1 MKNLTVIL
9 GKTFSGK
16 PTLLK
21 DITENTAYQRV
32 LTHTTRPPR
41 IGEKNGR
48 DYYFETQIK
57 SNAIALR
64 QYHVIDNQI
73 WSYWSTKEDLATLD
87 YPLMIIDHQG
97 FKDLIAAL
105 PDFDIQGI
113 YLNVNSD
120 TILKRIV
127 NHKSNRT
134 QENKRES
141 IRRLVDDTLNN
152 FKDITE
158 TSHIITANTNVKA
171 KQLLLLRLGQ
181 LPLTKV
187 RGL

>member
-16 PTLLK
+16 TTLLK
-21 DITENTAYQRV
+21 DITEHTAYQRV

-41 IGEKNGR
+41 IGEKDGR
-48 DYYFETQIK
+48 DYYFEKQIK
-57 SNAIALR
+57 PNAIALR

-73 WSYWSTKEDLATLD
+73 WSYWSTKADLVNLD

-97 FKDLIAAL
+97 FKDLIATL

-127 NHKSNRT
+127 NPKSNRT

-141 IRRLVDDTLNN
+141 IRRLVDDTINN
-152 FKDITE
+152 FKDITK
-158 TSHIITANTNVKA
+158 TPHIMTANTNAEA
-171 KQLLLLRLGQ
+171 KQLLLSRLKKLQ
-181 LPLTKV
+181 KKE
-187 RGL
+187 